1 MSLAVECRLLNQ
13 AVDFGLEVQIT
24 GEHRWEDIEEMRLVD
39 LARSGEIRAFEEL
52 VRRHRNT
59 VFALAYHF
67 VRNRE
72 DAWDIAQEVF
82 VKAYRSLKRFRG
94 DSSFKTW
101 LMRITSNQCKDHLK
115 AARLKTVSLEVAP
128 AGEDGGG
135 DRSPRQQ
142 AEAEELGVAIQ
153 QAIETIPFNHRH
165 AFILREFER
174 LSYKEIAKVM
184 GCSIGTVMSRL
195 HHARRKIRDAL
206 VRKGVSLE

>member
-24 GEHRWEDIEEMRLVD
+24 GQHRWQDVEETRLVD

-52 VRRHRNT
+52 VRRHRNN

-101 LMRITSNQCKDHLK
+101 LMRITSNQCKDHIK
-115 AARLKTVSLEVAP
+115 AARLKTVSLEAAP

-135 DRSPRQQ
+135 DQSPRQQ
-142 AEAEELGVAIQ
+142 AEAKELGAAIL
-153 QAIETIPFNHRH
+153 QAIETIPFKHRQ

-174 LSYKEIAKVM
+174 LSYKEMAKIM

-195 HHARRKIRDAL
+195 HHARRKIREAL
-206 VRKGVSLE
+206 VRKGVLLE